1 MCDCMFKCI
10 GVCVCVHSSVSVYH
24 GRIFVILDL
33 SKSVAD
39 PLKIAALTFLND
51 FVIVFF
57 LTLLVNKS

>member
-1 MCDCMFKCI
+1 MHWC
-10 GVCVCVHSSVSVYH
+10 VCVCVHSSVSVYH
-24 GRIFVILDL
+24 RRMFVILDL

-39 PLKIAALTFLND
+39 PLKIATLTFLND